1 MAATRRTL
9 VTSAVAGGLLCAV
22 WFIPSANASG
32 SHPADARPAGPAQ
45 TASAGTSTATAGEE
59 GSGPR
64 LAETGTV
71 DTTPYVVGGVAF
83 LAAGAGLVA
92 HAARRSPVGV

>member
-32 SHPADARPAGPAQ
+32 SHPEDARPAGPAQ
-45 TASAGTSTATAGEE
+45 TASAGTSTATAGGE
-59 GSGPR
+59 GPR
-64 LAETGTV
+64 LAETGAV
-71 DTTPYVVGGVAF
+71 GTTPYVVGGFAF